1 MLKWKFN
8 VEKNLL
14 ELLKKMND
22 KKKEKMFIDLFLKVF
37 WINKFL
43 WGLNLMLKM

>member
-1 MLKWKFN
+1 MLKRKSN

-22 KKKEKMFIDLFLKVF
+22 KKKEKNADRFIFKSL
-37 WINKFL
+37 
-43 WGLNLMLKM
+43 LN

>member
-1 MLKWKFN
+1 MLKRKSN

-22 KKKEKMFIDLFLKVF
+22 KKIEKNVDRFIFKSLLD
-37 WINKFL
+37 
-43 WGLNLMLKM
+43 

>member
-1 MLKWKFN
+1 MLKRKSN

-22 KKKEKMFIDLFLKVF
+22 KEKEKNFDRFIFKSLLD
-37 WINKFL
+37 
-43 WGLNLMLKM
+43 

>member
-1 MLKWKFN
+1 MFKRKSN

-22 KKKEKMFIDLFLKVF
+22 KKKEKNVDRFIFKSLLD
-37 WINKFL
+37 
-43 WGLNLMLKM
+43 

>member
-1 MLKWKFN
+1 MLKRKSN

-22 KKKEKMFIDLFLKVF
+22 KKKEKNVDRFIFKSFLD
-37 WINKFL
+37 
-43 WGLNLMLKM
+43 

>member
-22 KKKEKMFIDLFLKVF
+22 KKKEKNVDRFIFKSFLD
-37 WINKFL
+37 
-43 WGLNLMLKM
+43 

>member
-22 KKKEKMFIDLFLKVF
+22 KKKEKNVDRFIFKSFL
-37 WINKFL
+37 N
-43 WGLNLMLKM
+43 

>member
-1 MLKWKFN
+1 MLKRKSN

-22 KKKEKMFIDLFLKVF
+22 KKKEKNVDRFIL
-37 WINKFL
+37 
-43 WGLNLMLKM
+43 

>member
-1 MLKWKFN
+1 MLKRKSN

-22 KKKEKMFIDLFLKVF
+22 KKREKNVDRFIFKSLLD
-37 WINKFL
+37 
-43 WGLNLMLKM
+43 

>member
-14 ELLKKMND
+14 ELLKKIND
-22 KKKEKMFIDLFLKVF
+22 KKKEKNVDRFIFKSFLD
-37 WINKFL
+37 
-43 WGLNLMLKM
+43 

>member
-1 MLKWKFN
+1 MLKRKSN

-22 KKKEKMFIDLFLKVF
+22 KKKKKMLIDFSLKVF
-37 WINKFL
+37 
-43 WGLNLMLKM
+43 

>member
-1 MLKWKFN
+1 MLKRKSN

-14 ELLKKMND
+14 ELLKKNND
-22 KKKEKMFIDLFLKVF
+22 KKKEKMFIDLSLKVF

-43 WGLNLMLKM
+43 

>member
-1 MLKWKFN
+1 MLKRKSN

-22 KKKEKMFIDLFLKVF
+22 KKKEKNVDRFFFKSL
-37 WINKFL
+37 
-43 WGLNLMLKM
+43 LN

>member
-1 MLKWKFN
+1 MLKRKSN

-22 KKKEKMFIDLFLKVF
+22 KKKETNVDRFIFKSLLD
-37 WINKFL
+37 
-43 WGLNLMLKM
+43 